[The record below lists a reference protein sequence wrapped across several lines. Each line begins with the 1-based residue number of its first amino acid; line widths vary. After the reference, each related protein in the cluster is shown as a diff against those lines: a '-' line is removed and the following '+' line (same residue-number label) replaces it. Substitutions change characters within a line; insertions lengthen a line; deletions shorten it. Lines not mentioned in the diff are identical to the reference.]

1 MIKEMGSKSV
11 VGKDPA
17 KVRLACRKE
26 RALAPAPEPRPQ
38 EPRSSKTYLQS
49 NKTVF
54 PFYT

>member
-1 MIKEMGSKSV
+1 MGSESV

-17 KVRLACRKE
+17 KVMLACRE
-26 RALAPAPEPRPQ
+26 GNSFGPGPPNPRPL